1 MSSFRALGK
10 VGICLCVYFS
20 LQAQSTPDELLR
32 RVRKEISGSVARSP
46 NYTCTETVSRIT
58 YSPAAAAGIACDS
71 REAPDSA
78 MLMMSKDRL
87 RLDVGVSEAGEI
99 FSWHGEKS
107 FNEGDI
113 TRLVGYGNISSGTFS
128 TFLDAIFAES
138 GPSFHFEREY
148 TQGGRD
154 VTVFSYVMPRE
165 KSGWKIFYGS
175 ASDAVVGYQG
185 RFVVD
190 SETANL
196 LALSIE
202 SIDLFRFI
210 SSYCG
215 IRMSTEYHQVQL
227 GSSMFVL
234 PQRVKTVMLARG
246 GAKAKEETEYSSCH
260 QFVGE
265 STMHFEVPDSEGNPA
280 AAPKQELELPTG
292 LTFRVRLA
300 SRIDLDSSWVGD
312 PVEGLLE
319 EPLYGVKHEL
329 LAAKRARVLGRLVRL
344 RSVEQPARR
353 VEVAFDWRQI
363 DAGATIYRL
372 AAHRQGAA
380 DPDAPHLLDSP
391 VSVQEEVPS
400 QTFFFKGDHPKVDS
414 SFVSRWITD
423 KARQRPRP

>member
-1 MSSFRALGK
+1 MSSFRAFGK
-10 VGICLCVYFS
+10 VAICFCVYFS
-20 LQAQSTPDELLR
+20 LQAQSAPDELLR

-46 NYTCTETVSRIT
+46 NYTCTEMVSRVT
-58 YSPAAAAGIACDS
+58 YSPAAASGPACDS
-71 REAPDSA
+71 HEVPDSA
-78 MLMMSKDRL
+78 MLMRSKDRL
-87 RLDVGVSEAGEI
+87 RLDVGVSAASEI

-148 TQGGRD
+148 AQGGRD
-154 VTVFSYVMPRE
+154 VAVFSYVMPRE
-165 KSGWKIFYGS
+165 KSGWKIYSGG
-175 ASDAVVGYQG
+175 SDAVIGYQG

-215 IRMSTEYHQVQL
+215 IRISTEYHQVQL

-246 GAKAKEETEYSSCH
+246 GAKARDETEYSSCH

-265 STMHFEVPDSEGNPA
+265 STMHFEVPDSGATPA
-280 AAPKQELELPTG
+280 AAAKPEVELPAG

-300 SRIDLDSSWVGD
+300 SKIDPASSWVGD
-312 PVEGLLE
+312 AVEGLLE

-344 RSVEQPARR
+344 RSVEQPARQ

-363 DAGATIYRL
+363 DADTAIYRI

-380 DPDAPHLLDSP
+380 DPDAPHLFDSP
-391 VSVQEEVPS
+391 ASVQEEVPS
-400 QTFFFKGDHPKVDS
+400 QTFFFKGDHPKVDA

-423 KARQRPRP
+423 KPRQRPKQ